1 MAINCK
7 VLGLRSISLAAL
19 PVSALLFVHY
29 AFYYSPY
36 DQLLSERIALADC
49 YFKLARNVNG
59 RDGVCSAYA
68 AIHIDLYP
76 EYMAESAA
84 DSACLAAKGVLAY
97 IQASYPLQLSL
108 RRRARMRV
116 DRRCNGHS

>member
-1 MAINCK
+1 M
-7 VLGLRSISLAAL
+7 VTLL
-19 PVSALLFVHY
+19 VSALLVAY
-29 AFYYSPY
+29 CASYVPY
-36 DQLLSERIALADC
+36 DQLLSERLALADC
-49 YFKLARNVNG
+49 YFKLAQNVNA
-59 RDGVCSAYA
+59 RDGVCSSYA

-76 EYMAESAA
+76 EYKAESAA